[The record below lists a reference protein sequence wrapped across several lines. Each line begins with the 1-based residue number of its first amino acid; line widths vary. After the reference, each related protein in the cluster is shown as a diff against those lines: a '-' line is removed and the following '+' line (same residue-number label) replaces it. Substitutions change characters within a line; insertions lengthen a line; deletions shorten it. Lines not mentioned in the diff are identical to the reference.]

1 MPEDEI
7 LALRTLKCPLP
18 ALMAKK
24 ALARAVPG
32 ASLPVLADAPLA
44 AVDIPHMCH
53 HEGHAVEGVAEKEGY
68 RAFRLRRGRPDD
80 QTAPPAATG
89 D

>member
-7 LALRTLKCPLP
+7 LDLRTLKCPLP

-24 ALARAVPG
+24 ALAKAAPG
-32 ASLPVLADAPLA
+32 ACLTVLADDPLA

-53 HEGHAVEGVAEKEGY
+53 QEGHAVEGVTEKEGY

-80 QTAPPAATG
+80 QTAPLAATG